1 MKLSGLVA
9 IFWREQTSKHLWG
22 RNWRKASLEK
32 RNITWDYNI
41 KMDEQQYFQL
51 TDFEKI
57 KQLVKECEV
66 FLEES
71 IAHQFCK
78 KVNMC

>member
-1 MKLSGLVA
+1 
-9 IFWREQTSKHLWG
+9 
-22 RNWRKASLEK
+22 LEK